1 MLLHRHALCLKIGV
15 SLVVIEF
22 KLCVSVVHVGQFF
35 ILKFGFLTETEVLDH
50 DVALDFRDVLF
61 SLLDGISTE
70 VIQQL
75 SVVSIDLLLLPLA
88 VLSTLLLNL
97 VIKRKQHFVTVFFIL
112 NFLLLDKL
120 GVFEFQQLLLSFQEL
135 LHLSLLV
142 IGLLVVALTDIHCL
156 VVEPIYMLSVIFAIK
171 KSHLPVLHRVLLF
184 GKLALHLLEFHGVLA
199 NSLGLLIDLLLQRH
213 GDFHHVFCMLVDLV
227 PGTVYIFLEV
237 L

>member
-97 VIKRKQHFVTVFFIL
+97 VIKGKQHFVTVFFIF

-142 IGLLVVALTDIHCL
+142 IGLLVVALSDIHCL
-156 VVEPIYMLSVIFAIK
+156 VVE
-171 KSHLPVLHRVLLF
+171 PVLHRVLLF